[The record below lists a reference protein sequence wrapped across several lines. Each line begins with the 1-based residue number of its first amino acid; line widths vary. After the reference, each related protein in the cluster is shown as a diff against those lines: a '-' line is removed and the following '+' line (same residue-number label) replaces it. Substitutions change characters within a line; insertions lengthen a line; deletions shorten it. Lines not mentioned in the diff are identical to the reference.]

1 MEKSRSFSCEIVLPI
16 DAICAKNGDDTVL
29 VCIKD
34 IILVNFPNPVPDDYM
49 ILDLG
54 PKSLLLYGS
63 LIEKAESVFMNGALG
78 LFERPCF

>member
-1 MEKSRSFSCEIVLPI
+1 
-16 DAICAKNGDDTVL
+16 
-29 VCIKD
+29 
-34 IILVNFPNPVPDDYM
+34 VNFPNPVPNDYM